1 MRKPYYISAAFFVT
15 FVYTNTRKFM
25 DVVRLYQFIAQT
37 RRSGSSGH
45 ESDTEF
51 NSNLSIVDKE
61 VYRTMVPFYAKDDRI
76 QKLMAP
82 FLSNAD
88 LPVMD
93 GYVDLP
99 ADFNK
104 YIDTMFGDGDK
115 IVYPR
120 NLNEKSRIR
129 SSPIDNPDL
138 DSEEYYC
145 FFEGSRISYLP
156 AEVEECSLVY
166 LRVPVPGE
174 IRFEYEEDEENDYI
188 TPVQVRPV
196 EWPEELFGLFSA
208 LMLEKFGFQNRES
221 VAIEYSN
228 LGINREL
235 ANTTR

>member
-1 MRKPYYISAAFFVT
+1 MRGFFCYFCVT
-15 FVYTNTRKFM
+15 NSQNIM
-25 DVVRLYQFIAQT
+25 DVVRLYQFISQT
-37 RRSGSSGH
+37 RRSGSSGY

-51 NSNLSIVDKE
+51 NANLSLVDE
-61 VYRTMVPFYAKDDRI
+61 DVYRTLVPFYSKDDRI

-82 FLSNAD
+82 FLETSE
-88 LPVMD
+88 LPVTG
-93 GYVDLP
+93 GYIDIP

-104 YIDTMFGDGDK
+104 YIDTIFGDGDK

-120 NLNEKSRIR
+120 NLNEKSRIK
-129 SSPIDNPDL
+129 SSPIDNPDI

-145 FFEGSRISYLP
+145 FFEGNRISYLP
-156 AEVEECSLVY
+156 SDVKECSLVY

-174 IRFEYEEDEENDYI
+174 IKFEYEEDEDNDYI
-188 TPVQVRPV
+188 TPVQVRPI
-196 EWPEELFGLFSA
+196 EWPDELFGLFAA
-208 LMLEKFGFQNRES
+208 LMLEKYGFQNRES